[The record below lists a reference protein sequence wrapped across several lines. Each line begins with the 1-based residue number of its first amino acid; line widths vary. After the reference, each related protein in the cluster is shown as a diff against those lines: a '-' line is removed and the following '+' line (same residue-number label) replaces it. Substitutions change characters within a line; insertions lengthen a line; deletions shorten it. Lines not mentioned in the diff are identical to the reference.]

1 MVAITLQSDCAVNWQ
16 CVRVLVLANG
26 CYQSAGTCTDV
37 LANGCYQLAM
47 ARGRIR
53 QTTTY

>member
-37 LANGCYQLAM
+37 LANGCYQLAV
-47 ARGRIR
+47 ARSRIR